1 MQWVWRFWD
10 YFVTMIAPHK
20 GHGTKG
26 IKRSAMIGYLQGK
39 LLKKGDDRILVLANQ
54 VGYEV
59 LLPAF
64 VMNTFR
70 AKSVGETV
78 SIYIY
83 HQQTERQ
90 PKPVLIGFNLEV
102 EKEFFQ
108 YFISVE
114 AIGALKAVKALD
126 IPVRDIARAIE
137 SKNVHKLKQL
147 KGIGD
152 RTARKIIATL
162 EGKMDK
168 FALIRKTQQEEIPI
182 VEDLSQQVLDVLV
195 DQLGYKIKDA
205 KQMITDAMERN
216 SNISTP
222 EELFEE
228 VYREQDA
235 LS

>member
-1 MQWVWRFWD
+1 
-10 YFVTMIAPHK
+10 
-20 GHGTKG
+20 
-26 IKRSAMIGYLQGK
+26 MIGYLEGK
-39 LLKKGDDRILVLANQ
+39 LLRKGDDRILVLANQ

-70 AKSVGETV
+70 TKSVGDTV
-78 SIYIY
+78 SLYIY

-108 YFISVE
+108 YFMSVE

-168 FALIRKTQQEEIPI
+168 FALIRKSQKEEIPS
-182 VEDLSQQVLDVLV
+182 VEEGYQQVRDVLV
-195 DQLGYKIKDA
+195 NQLGYKIKEA
-205 KQMITDAMERN
+205 KQMITDAMKRN

-228 VYREQDA
+228 VYREEDA
-235 LS
+235 RS

>member
-1 MQWVWRFWD
+1 
-10 YFVTMIAPHK
+10 
-20 GHGTKG
+20 
-26 IKRSAMIGYLQGK
+26 MIGYLEGK
-39 LLKKGDDRILVLANQ
+39 LLRKGEDRILVLANQ

-70 AKSVGETV
+70 AKSVGDPV
-78 SIYIY
+78 SLYIY

-137 SKNVHKLKQL
+137 SKDLQKLKRL

-168 FALIRKTQQEEIPI
+168 FALIRKVKKEEIPI

-195 DQLGYKIKDA
+195 NQLGYKIKEA
-205 KQMITDAMERN
+205 KQMITNAMKRN

-228 VYREQDA
+228 VYREEHDR
-235 LS
+235 S